1 MCGDRR
7 SSGLAC
13 SGPGS
18 PRHRSSRWTLD
29 LGLGRLLRCRSQL
42 GLRNA
47 LQLAAH
53 FVGYVNRNRAGVG
66 FLFAYAKT
74 GQKVDDGLGFDLEL
88 ARQFV
93 NSDLR
98 WIAHASLRVFLF
110 LLSLGTFFRRFSGR
124 RVYLGGGF
132 RSGCSR
138 RFYFFSTWLGRV
150 IFRGRFTRDF

>member
-1 MCGDRR
+1 MCGDGR
-7 SSGLAC
+7 SSGLGC
-13 SGPGS
+13 SGRGS
-18 PRHRSSRWTLD
+18 SRHSSSRWAFD
-29 LGLGRLLRCRSQL
+29 LGFGRLFRCSSKL
-42 GLRNA
+42 ELRNA
-47 LQLAAH
+47 LQLAPN
-53 FVGYVNRNRAGVG
+53 FVGHVDGNRAGVG

-98 WIAHASLRVFLF
+98 WIAHASLRIFLF

-124 RVYLGGGF
+124 RVCLGGGF

-138 RFYFFSTWLGRV
+138 RVSFFSGWIRRV